1 MKQIEAILNLVDEF
15 AKLPSIGRKTAQRLT
30 YHMVDIPSSEA
41 VRLAEAI
48 VAVKQKVR
56 YCERCFGLSEETYCD
71 ICQDVGRDSTKV
83 CVVENV
89 RDFWAIENTA
99 VYHGRYHVL
108 HGAISPIDGVGVDD
122 IRLKELLQRI
132 GDEDIKEVII
142 ATSPTVPG
150 EATALYLSKILGGVP
165 DVSVTRIAKGI
176 PIGGELEYADEVT
189 LARSIESRQKL

>member
-1 MKQIEAILNLVDEF
+1 MKQVEAITNLVDEF

-56 YCERCFGLSEETYCD
+56 YCERCLGLSEEPYCE
-71 ICQDVGRDSTKV
+71 ICEDSSRDTTKV

-89 RDFWAIENTA
+89 RDFWAIESTA

-122 IRLKELLQRI
+122 IRLKELLKRI
-132 GDEDIKEVII
+132 ADEDIKEVII

-150 EATALYLSKILGGVP
+150 EATALYISKILSGVP

>member
-71 ICQDVGRDSTKV
+71 ICQDVGRDFTKV